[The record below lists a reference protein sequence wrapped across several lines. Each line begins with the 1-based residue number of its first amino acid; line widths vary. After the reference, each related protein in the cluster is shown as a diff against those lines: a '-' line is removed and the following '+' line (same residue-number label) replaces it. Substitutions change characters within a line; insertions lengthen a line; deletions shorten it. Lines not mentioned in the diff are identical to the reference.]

1 MNKKCLTASKSYDNI
16 IISGSW
22 DKTIILW
29 DINTG
34 SKLISLVGHTEVI
47 NSIKMIDDRCVSASS
62 DSKLIIWDLKI
73 TKNEKSKKKILID
86 HFDFQLLSG
95 HNSDVYCLDVNKD
108 YIASGGADSLVI
120 IWSYS
125 TGELLYRLTGHLGIV
140 RFVYLLYD
148 ILF

>member
-1 MNKKCLTASKSYDNI
+1 M
-16 IISGSW
+16 SGSW

-73 TKNEKSKKKILID
+73 TKNEKSKKKILVD

-125 TGELLYRLTGHLGIV
+125 TGELLYKLTGHLGIV
-140 RFVYLLYD
+140 RFVYLDDNKLVSGGD
-148 ILF
+148 SKKIIVWNHKVN